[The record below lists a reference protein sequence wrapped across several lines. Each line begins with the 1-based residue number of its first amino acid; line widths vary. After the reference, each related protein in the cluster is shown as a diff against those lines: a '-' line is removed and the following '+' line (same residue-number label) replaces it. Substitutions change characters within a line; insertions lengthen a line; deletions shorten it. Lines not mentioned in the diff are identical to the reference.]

1 MPNEVASE
9 ILDSSKPASP
19 EVLQKTMG
27 EASTDALPQPTKDQR
42 SERISSNMEILIRRE
57 AAALNR
63 ENAAKAREAELEAKL
78 ARISEFESVKEN
90 PKKALEMLG
99 LNYDELTKSILA
111 DGEIPPEV
119 KIKRVEEKF
128 DKFREEQT
136 QEAEKSKR
144 LAQAQAQERE
154 ASAISGFKSEITT
167 YLKDNDQRYEL
178 IKFEGQEDL
187 VFEVID
193 EHYNRTAKDSENGV
207 GKVMSISEAA
217 DKVEQHLEQKYQ
229 KAGKETKKVQTLWGA
244 IPKET
249 QKELAK
255 AEKTQSQSPRTL
267 TNQMSATPTKRNLP
281 MTDDERVQKA
291 IAYAASLRR

>member
-1 MPNEVASE
+1 MSEVAGQ
-9 ILDSSKPASP
+9 ILDSIKPQP
-19 EVLQKTMG
+19 EVLKETTG
-27 EASTDALPQPTKDQR
+27 GASTDALPQPTNDQR

-99 LNYDELTKSILA
+99 LNYDELTKSILS

-136 QEAEKSKR
+136 QEAEKSK
-144 LAQAQAQERE
+144 LLAKAQAEERE
-154 ASAISGFKSEITT
+154 RSAISNFQGEIAT
-167 YLKDNDQRYEL
+167 YLKDNDSRYEL
-178 IKFEGQEDL
+178 IKFEGQESL

-193 EHYNRTAKDSENGV
+193 EHYNRTAKDSENGT

-217 DKVEQHLEQKYQ
+217 DKVEQHLEQKYH
-229 KAGKETKKVQTLWGA
+229 KAGKDTKKVQALWGA
-244 IPKET
+244 IPRET
-249 QKELAK
+249 QKEIAK
-255 AEKTQSQSPRTL
+255 AEKTQSPQLKTL